1 MAGARAAV
9 LSTTAIDQISE
20 LIDLLATQGDAV
32 LMLPCPGRGKL
43 GDGTVG
49 ATAAHTAASY
59 HRIAAFL
66 EGAVDADDGEHRAP
80 RKDRDD
86 LLERLASARHA
97 LASLARLTD
106 EQLDVV
112 PAASEMKL
120 CDGRR
125 TLEQILSGL
134 LRHQRHQIDAVK
146 AAVG

>member
-1 MAGARAAV
+1 MAGARAAA
-9 LSTTAIDQISE
+9 LFATATDQISE
-20 LIDLLATQGDAV
+20 LIDLLSTEGDAA

-49 ATAAHTAASY
+49 ATAAHTAGSY

-66 EGAVDADDGEHRAP
+66 EGTVDADGGEHRGQGL
-80 RKDRDD
+80 DRDD
-86 LLERLASARHA
+86 LFERLASARHA
-97 LASLARLTD
+97 LASLAQLTD

-112 PAASEMKL
+112 PADSEMKF

-125 TLEQILSGL
+125 TLEQILSSL
-134 LRHQRHQIDAVK
+134 LKHQRHQIDAVK

>member
-1 MAGARAAV
+1 MAGARAAA
-9 LSTTAIDQISE
+9 LFATATDQISE

-32 LMLPCPGRGKL
+32 LMLPCPGRRKL

-66 EGAVDADDGEHRAP
+66 EDTADADGGEHRGP
-80 RKDRDD
+80 SPDRDD
-86 LLERLASARHA
+86 LLEQLSSARQA
-97 LASLARLTD
+97 LASLAQLTD

-112 PAASEMKL
+112 PAASEMRF

-125 TLEQILSGL
+125 TLEQILSSL
-134 LRHQRHQIDAVK
+134 LKHQRHQIDAVK
-146 AAVG
+146 AAIG